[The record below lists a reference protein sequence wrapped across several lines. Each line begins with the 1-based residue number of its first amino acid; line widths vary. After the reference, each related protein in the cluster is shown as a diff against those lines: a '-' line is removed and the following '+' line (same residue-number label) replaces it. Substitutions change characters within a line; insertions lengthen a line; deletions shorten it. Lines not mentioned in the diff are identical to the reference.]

1 MCEWH
6 SGYFNSQIYII
17 LIQHLDVKMGKQ
29 YRFFEND
36 YFCGEFLLCFQ
47 RNSTL

>member
-1 MCEWH
+1 MCEWL
-6 SGYFNSQIYII
+6 FNSQIYII

-36 YFCGEFLLCFQ
+36 YFCDEFFLFCQIHSKL
-47 RNSTL
+47 